1 MLRKVSLQKVLFST
15 HQNCMNGRSFI
26 LFKIFR
32 LLGRNFH
39 QNYFLQGQVRG
50 ASSLL
55 FSDGPRGSARP
66 DRLLRAASDTRP
78 ASLDRRNLWR
88 TFSTGEFLP
97 FRQLRGKKNI
107 FVSFRNPTWWR
118 SLDKWP
124 CRFPENEAS
133 IQLFTLHLHQIFVPI
148 SSDLSSHR
156 YLIFVVPLPRLPIKY
171 NQFPSC
177 YGAIG

>member
-1 MLRKVSLQKVLFST
+1 MFKISDKISQFNDEFKDTWTYSDPYPVNLQNILKNLLKMLRKVSLQKVLFST

-39 QNYFLQGQVRG
+39 QKYFLQGQVRG

-107 FVSFRNPTWWR
+107 FVSFRNPTR
-118 SLDKWP
+118 
-124 CRFPENEAS
+124 
-133 IQLFTLHLHQIFVPI
+133 
-148 SSDLSSHR
+148 
-156 YLIFVVPLPRLPIKY
+156 
-171 NQFPSC
+171 
-177 YGAIG
+177 